1 MALSIKNEETV
12 RLARKVAQRNGE
24 TVTMAVTIALK
35 ERLERLGEPP
45 KRKSRLEALM
55 EFSELCAPLF
65 KNSPSGN
72 ELINDLYDEETGLP
86 R

>member
-1 MALSIKNEETV
+1 MALCIKNEETV